1 MCKGKPPEHLKL
13 FSFNVEGL
21 KPKLED
27 PNFLEIIQDYDI
39 SILQKHGKII
49 HLKSTLRGSGIIL
62 KSNQNTKM
70 HKGTRG
76 ESPYLPDITLD
87 QV

>member
-1 MCKGKPPEHLKL
+1 MCKGKSPDHLKL

-27 PNFLEIIQDYDI
+27 PDFLETNQDCP
-39 SILQKHGKII
+39 
-49 HLKSTLRGSGIIL
+49 
-62 KSNQNTKM
+62 TKTKNAIR
-70 HKGTRG
+70 H
-76 ESPYLPDITLD
+76 SPYLPDITLD